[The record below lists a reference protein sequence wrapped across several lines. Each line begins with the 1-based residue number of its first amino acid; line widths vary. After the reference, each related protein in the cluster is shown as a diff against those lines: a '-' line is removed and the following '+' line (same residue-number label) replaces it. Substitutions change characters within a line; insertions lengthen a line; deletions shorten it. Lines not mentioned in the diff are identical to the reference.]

1 MLVPAALGFAIAL
14 VLLLILLS
22 PPVRGL
28 ALDRPNERS
37 LHATPVPRTG
47 GLAIMAGAAA
57 ALAFVTGREQV
68 LLLIGFALAAVSF
81 GDDLFDLPS
90 LLRLAAHLAAAAAA
104 LLLIVPQPEPVPF
117 VLLLLGI
124 AWFANFFNFMD
135 GSDGLAGG
143 MTVIGFGAFAVAAS
157 AGGSAWLATVCIAT
171 ASAGLAFLLFNFH
184 PAKIFMGDAGSV
196 PLGFLAGAL
205 GVAGWQ
211 EGLWPVWFPVLV
223 FSPFAADATFTLV
236 KRVLRREKV
245 WQAHRDHYYQRVVR
259 MGFGHRDTALAEYA
273 LMAVCAAAAL
283 AARTASPEFQAGT
296 LAVATLAYAGLA
308 RYIDA
313 RWTRDNPQGMR

>member
-1 MLVPAALGFAIAL
+1 MFFPAALGFAIAL
-14 VLLLILLS
+14 VFLLILLS

-37 LHATPVPRTG
+37 LHAVPVPRTG

-57 ALAFVTGREQV
+57 SLAFVAGREQV

-90 LLRLAAHLAAAAAA
+90 LLRLAAHLAAATAA
-104 LLLIVPQPEPVPF
+104 LLFVLPKPEPVPF

-124 AWFANFFNFMD
+124 AWFANLFNFMD

-143 MTVIGFGAFAVAAS
+143 MTVAGFGTFAIAAS
-157 AGGSAWLATVCIAT
+157 AGGSAWLATVCVAT

-205 GVAGWQ
+205 GVAGWH
-211 EGLWPVWFPVLV
+211 EGLWPLWFPVLV
-223 FSPFAADATFTLV
+223 FSPFAADATFTLL
-236 KRVLRREKV
+236 KRILRREKV

-259 MGFGHRDTALAEYA
+259 MGLGHRRTAFAEYA
-273 LMAVCAAAAL
+273 LMAACAAAAL
-283 AARTASPEFQAGT
+283 SARTASPEMQAGT
-296 LAVATLAYAGLA
+296 LAAATVAYACLA
-308 RYIDA
+308 LLIDA
-313 RWTRDNPQGMR
+313 RWNRHTLEGTQ